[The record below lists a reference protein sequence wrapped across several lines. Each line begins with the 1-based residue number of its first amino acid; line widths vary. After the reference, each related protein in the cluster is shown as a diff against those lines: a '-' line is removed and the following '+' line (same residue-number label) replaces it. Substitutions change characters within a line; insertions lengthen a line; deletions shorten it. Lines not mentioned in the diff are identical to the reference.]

1 MNAATARKRGIRSE
15 VPITAEIIVDT
26 AFRVIEESGHDGFS
40 MRAVATELGVFP
52 ATLYWHVGD
61 RAALLGLV
69 EQRWVGSI
77 ELPAHLTD
85 WREWLLE
92 LARRYRAS
100 AHEHP
105 NVARLV
111 SVERARNTD
120 ALTIPDAIVGRLSEL
135 GLGTDLVHAYN
146 ALMGAVQGFVVL
158 ELALIAEPAS
168 ASAAA
173 AERDLRS
180 LDPQQFPN
188 ITAHFDELAD
198 RSLSVRWTDAAQH
211 PLDDSF
217 EYLLRLLVDGL
228 ASRLPPPPSRPRP
241 RKRS

>member
-1 MNAATARKRGIRSE
+1 MSASTARKRGIRAE
-15 VPITAEIIVDT
+15 VPITADVIVDT
-26 AFRVIEESGHDGFS
+26 AFRVIEERGHDGFS

-69 EQRWVGSI
+69 EQRWVEQI
-77 ELPAHLTD
+77 ELPDLDD
-85 WREWLLE
+85 WREWLHE
-92 LARRYRAS
+92 VARRYRAN
-100 AHEHP
+100 AHAHP

-120 ALTIPDAIVGRLSEL
+120 ALTIPDAIVGRLSTL
-135 GLGTDLVHAYN
+135 GLGDELVHAYN
-146 ALMGAVQGFVVL
+146 ALVGAVQGFVVL

-168 ASAAA
+168 PSATA
-173 AERDLRS
+173 AEREFRS
-180 LDPQQFPN
+180 LDPEQFPH

-217 EYLLRLLVDGL
+217 EYLLRVLIDGL
-228 ASRLPPPPSRPRP
+228 AARVPARPRP
-241 RKRS
+241 KKRP

>member
-1 MNAATARKRGIRSE
+1 MNATPARKRGIRAE
-15 VPITAEIIVDT
+15 VPITADVIVDA
-26 AFRVIEESGHDGFS
+26 AFRVIEERGHDGFS

-69 EQRWVGSI
+69 EQRWVDQI
-77 ELPAHLTD
+77 EMPDLTD

-92 LARRYRAS
+92 VARRYRAN
-100 AHEHP
+100 AHAHP

-120 ALTIPDAIVGRLSEL
+120 ALTIPDAIVGRLATL
-135 GLGTDLVHAYN
+135 GLGDELVHAYN
-146 ALMGAVQGFVVL
+146 ALVGAVQGFVVL

-168 ASAAA
+168 PSATA
-173 AERDLRS
+173 AERDFRS
-180 LDPQQFPN
+180 LDPEQFPH
-188 ITAHFDELAD
+188 ITAHFDQLAD

-217 EYLLRLLVDGL
+217 EYLLRMLIDGL
-228 ASRLPPPPSRPRP
+228 AARVPTRPRSK
-241 RKRS
+241 KRP

>member
-1 MNAATARKRGIRSE
+1 MNAGIARKRGIRAE
-15 VPITAEIIVDT
+15 VPITADVIVDM
-26 AFRVIEESGHDGFS
+26 AFRVIEERGHDGFS

-69 EQRWVGSI
+69 EQRWVDAI
-77 ELPAHLTD
+77 ELPDDLTD

-92 LARRYRAS
+92 VARRYRAN
-100 AHEHP
+100 AHAHP

-120 ALTIPDAIVGRLSEL
+120 ALTIPDAVVGQLSRL
-135 GLGTDLVHAYN
+135 GLGDELVHAYN
-146 ALMGAVQGFVVL
+146 ALVGAVQGFVVL

-173 AERDLRS
+173 AERDLRA
-180 LDPQQFPN
+180 LDAHQFPN
-188 ITAHFDELAD
+188 ITAHFDEMAD

-228 ASRLPPPPSRPRP
+228 AARVAARPRS